1 MDDDLLELVA
11 ERADLVD
18 LDPAARRLALRSLV
32 AERSSGPMGDDVRAL
47 ADHIDGYG
55 PLGDLM
61 RAADVTDVLINGADE
76 VWVER
81 FGRLERTD
89 VCFEGTEDL
98 LGHIYRWIARS
109 GGRID
114 ASRPI
119 ADGRMPDGARV
130 HAVLPPLAPA
140 GPFVSI
146 RRWPSERPN
155 LDVLAEW
162 GMLDVTTKELLIE
175 SVRARSSIVISGG
188 TGSGKT
194 TLLNALIAAA
204 DPNERI
210 VTVEETPEL
219 VPNHPHVVSL
229 LTRPQNVEGKGSIE
243 TAELL
248 KAALRMRP
256 DRIVVGEVRGREAFY
271 ALAAMS
277 TGHEGSMMTVHARSA
292 DEVPDRLVNLALQE
306 RTAASE
312 ESLRRGV
319 ITAFDLYVH
328 LERHGGKREVV
339 SIESDHE

>member
-11 ERADLVD
+11 DRGDLLE

-32 AERSSGPMGDDVRAL
+32 ARCSGGPVGDDVRAL

-61 RAADVTDVLINGADE
+61 RASDVTDVLINGADE

-81 FGRLERTD
+81 SGRLERTRVHFD
-89 VCFEGTEDL
+89 GTDDL
-98 LGHIYRWIARS
+98 VSHIHRWISSS

-119 ADGRMPDGARV
+119 ADGRMPGGARV
-130 HAVLPPLAPA
+130 HAVLPPLAPS
-140 GPFVSI
+140 GPMVSI
-146 RRWPSERPN
+146 RRWPAERPD
-155 LDVLAEW
+155 LDVLTEW
-162 GMLDVTTKELLIE
+162 GMVDIAEKELLIAA
-175 SVRARSSIVISGG
+175 VDARSSIVISGG

-194 TLLNALIAAA
+194 TLLNALIAHA
-204 DPNERI
+204 DPDERI

-219 VPNHPHVVSL
+219 VPRHPHVVSL
-229 LTRPQNVEGKGSIE
+229 LTRSENVEGKGTVES
-243 TAELL
+243 AELL

-256 DRIVVGEVRGREAFY
+256 DRIVVGEVRGPEAFY

-292 DEVPDRLVNLALQE
+292 GEVPDRLVTLALQE
-306 RTAASE
+306 RTAATE
-312 ESLRRGV
+312 DSLRRSV
-319 ITAFDLYVH
+319 IASFDLYVH
-328 LERHGGKREVV
+328 LERRGGQRLVS
-339 SIESDHE
+339 SIESDRE

>member
-1 MDDDLLELVA
+1 MDDELLELVA
-11 ERADLVD
+11 ERGDLVE
-18 LDPAARRLALRSLV
+18 LDPAARRLALRSLI
-32 AERSSGPMGDDVRAL
+32 AERGDGPVGDNVRAL

-61 RAADVTDVLINGADE
+61 RATDVTDVLINGADE

-81 FGRLERTD
+81 SGRLERTL
-89 VCFEGTEDL
+89 VRFEGTDDL
-98 LGHIYRWIARS
+98 LSYIHRWISWS

-130 HAVLPPLAPA
+130 HAVLPPLAPT
-140 GPFVSI
+140 GPLVSI
-146 RRWPSERPN
+146 RLWPAERPD
-155 LDVLAEW
+155 LDVLTEW
-162 GMLDVTTKELLIE
+162 GMLDTASKDRLVTA
-175 SVRARSSIVISGG
+175 VAARSSIVISGG

-194 TLLNALIAAA
+194 TLLDALIAHA

-219 VPNHPHVVSL
+219 VPRHPHVVSL
-229 LTRPQNVEGKGSIE
+229 LTRSENVEGKGTVES
-243 TAELL
+243 ADLL

-292 DEVPDRLVNLALQE
+292 EEVPDRLVTLALQE
-306 RTAASE
+306 RTASSE
-312 ESLRRGV
+312 ESLRRSV
-319 ITAFDLYVH
+319 LAAFDLFVH
-328 LERHGGKREVV
+328 LERRGGRRLVASILDRE
-339 SIESDHE
+339 

>member
-11 ERADLVD
+11 DRVDLVE
-18 LDPAARRLALRSLV
+18 LDPAARRLALRSLIT
-32 AERSSGPMGDDVRAL
+32 ERGDGPVGDNLRTL

-81 FGRLERTD
+81 SGRLERTN
-89 VCFEGTEDL
+89 VSFEGPDDL
-98 LGHIYRWIARS
+98 LSYIHRWISSS

-130 HAVLPPLAPA
+130 HAVLPPLAPN
-140 GPFVSI
+140 GPMVSI
-146 RRWPSERPN
+146 RRWPTERPD
-155 LDVLAEW
+155 LDVLTEW
-162 GMLDVTTKELLIE
+162 GLLDDASKDRLIDA
-175 SVRARSSIVISGG
+175 VAARNSIVISGG

-194 TLLNALIAAA
+194 TLLNALIGHA
-204 DPNERI
+204 DPSERI

-219 VPNHPHVVSL
+219 VPRHPHVASL
-229 LTRPQNVEGKGSIE
+229 LTRPENVEGKGAIE
-243 TAELL
+243 SAELL

-271 ALAAMS
+271 ALAAMA

-292 DEVPDRLVNLALQE
+292 RDVPDRLVALAIQE

-312 ESLRRGV
+312 DSLRRSIV
-319 ITAFDLYVH
+319 AAFDLYVH
-328 LERHGGKREVV
+328 LERRGGRRQVASITGHG
-339 SIESDHE
+339 

>member
-1 MDDDLLELVA
+1 MDEDLLELVA
-11 ERADLVD
+11 ERGDLVE

-32 AERSSGPMGDDVRAL
+32 AERGGSVGDDVRAL

-61 RAADVTDVLINGADE
+61 RAADVTDVLVNGPDE

-81 FGRLERTD
+81 SGRLERTP
-89 VCFEGTEDL
+89 VHFEGSDDL
-98 LGHIYRWIARS
+98 LGYIHRWISWS

-114 ASRPI
+114 ASRPV

-140 GPFVSI
+140 GPMVSI
-146 RRWPSERPN
+146 RRWPTERPD
-155 LDVLAEW
+155 LELLTEW
-162 GMLDVTTKELLIE
+162 GMLNVATKERLMAA
-175 SVRARSSIVISGG
+175 VDARSSIVISGG

-194 TLLNALIAAA
+194 TLLNALIEHA
-204 DPNERI
+204 DPAERI
-210 VTVEETPEL
+210 VIVEETPEL
-219 VPNHPHVVSL
+219 VPRHPHVVSL
-229 LTRPQNVEGKGSIE
+229 LTRPENVEGKGAVES
-243 TAELL
+243 AELL

-292 DEVPDRLVNLALQE
+292 GEVPDRLVTLALQE
-306 RTAASE
+306 RTSASE
-312 ESLRRGV
+312 ASLRRSV
-319 ITAFDLYVH
+319 IAAFDLS
-328 LERHGGKREVV
+328 LRAPRAPRG
-339 SIESDHE
+339 